1 MEDSSSNPYIPQES
15 EQIRQKVYERQSP
28 LGKVVKRLLIVT
40 GIVAVLVGIGLI
52 FVIPRTSAVDK
63 EGRIKLADALQVPAD
78 TLKRVSV
85 ESTMGFKLSY
95 DGNVY
100 NSYAE
105 VGDSTAGTDASAA
118 IMSGQTYENTD
129 LRTSRAYN
137 YVRIYPIQSVS
148 SARALATQPPQLEI
162 FATVT
167 DKDLV
172 AASTNAE
179 NKGLSKLSLFVKLDG
194 DKRQQKKV
202 ADDNT
207 VVTIDTSKP
216 VSTTIGG
223 VDYQKVRY
231 TTTNDNYRVSNV
243 KYDDCYYTIQ
253 NNQPY
258 SVCVTGVR
266 PTNVSAA
273 SLVEQVITS
282 LTFEAPTATGTQ
294 SNDKKTSYVLPT
306 IRLAQATTT
315 NSAAPAKTANT
326 TNSPTSAANGSSN
339 NTTNGSST
347 GTSDLSTT
355 QTTTSAN
362 TESDPSSMSPLI
374 TVTPEY
380 YGDGDSLAAI
390 AKTQPSVVRIAT
402 LYCTDLALKYESGD
416 TATTLTD
423 ACAGSLATGVIVSKD
438 GYIATT
444 GHAIRAQKKA
454 AINGYIN
461 FAPDQGQMLDRLQR
475 VLDYL
480 LKAKIILQS
489 DADYLKTG
497 ASTGDQEAL
506 AKIENIASVI
516 PDNFITPINE
526 QYSYAIQPS
535 DKPIVINRTDSN
547 KPSFAYSDSVISAKY
562 VDSDYDATK
571 SVQETF
577 DSATPSK
584 DIGLLKIDGSYQN
597 ANIANSEDVKA
608 NDVLST
614 VGYAA
619 YADSS
624 LTVDKIR
631 NTPVV
636 TSSKVDQA
644 YKKDNGRLIQ
654 TDTPVLPGND
664 GAPVVNATGKVIGFA
679 VYGLG
684 YCPDQQC
691 FANGTVRSISELQPL
706 LDKNNIKLAVDSSAS
721 EAWQNGVIEYMK
733 ANYSGSAGAFASAG
747 SLYPFNRWAEPLNK
761 LAVSLKGSSSD
772 TSLMNTLR
780 TVMVVVLVILIVV
793 TIVLAIAFAIHRR
806 RLNQQLVGHY
816 GATEQPVVAT
826 PGVMSPALPPVAV
839 PIQTMAPP
847 AQPAPAAPVATQPQ
861 PVQQIPVTFGD
872 APAQQ
877 VTPTAPVQPPVQP
890 APQQPEDP
898 FYK

>member
-28 LGKVVKRLLIVT
+28 LGKVVKRLLIAT

-85 ESTMGFKLSY
+85 ASTMGFKLSY

-100 NSYAE
+100 SSYAE

-162 FATVT
+162 FSTVT

-207 VVTIDTSKP
+207 VVTIDVSKP

-223 VDYQKVRY
+223 IDYQKVRY

-258 SVCVTGVR
+258 SVCITGVR

-273 SLVEQVITS
+273 SLVEQVVTS
-282 LTFEAPTATGTQ
+282 LTFEAPTATSATGTQ
-294 SNDKKTSYVLPT
+294 TSDKKTSYVLPT

-315 NSAAPAKTANT
+315 TDATSSAKTTNSTNPNSAAGG
-326 TNSPTSAANGSSN
+326 SSSGGTSNGSSA
-339 NTTNGSST
+339 GAA
-347 GTSDLSTT
+347 D
-355 QTTTSAN
+355 SADAAAD
-362 TESDPSSMSPLI
+362 TESDSSSMSPLI

-390 AKTQPSVVRIAT
+390 AKTQPSVVRIGT

-416 TATTLTD
+416 TAMTLTD

-475 VLDYL
+475 ILDYL

-562 VDSDYDATK
+562 VDSDYDAAK

-577 DSATPSK
+577 DSATPPK

-597 ANIANSEDVKA
+597 ANIASSEDVKA
-608 NDVLST
+608 NDILST

-631 NTPVV
+631 NAPVV

-706 LDKNNIKLAVDSSAS
+706 LDKNNIKLAVDSPAS

-733 ANYSGSAGAFASAG
+733 ANYSGSAGAFESAG
-747 SLYPFNRWAEPLNK
+747 SRYPFNRWADPLNK

-780 TVMVVVLVILIVV
+780 TVMVAVLFILVIA

-806 RLNQQLVGHY
+806 RLSQQLVGHY
-816 GATEQPVVAT
+816 GAVEQPVVAT
-826 PGVMSPALPPVAV
+826 PSIASPVLPPVSI
-839 PIQTMAPP
+839 PIQTTAPT
-847 AQPAPAAPVATQPQ
+847 QPVPTAPVAGQPQ

-872 APAQQ
+872 TPVQQ
-877 VTPTAPVQPPVQP
+877 VTPTAPVQPPAQP